1 MKFTIASTLQHLKTP
16 IPYFFIGLL
25 LILAAIPTALYAD
38 EGIHYLHLCPEG
50 YPESSAFSQHVEQQA
65 LESGAIPFNEILD
78 IGELLF
84 ITDFNACDGQGRP
97 ATTGGGDKR
106 DPSNQPAFIRTSSPD
121 ALSCSGCHN
130 EPRVG
135 GGGDFV
141 ANVFVLAQT
150 LDPITES
157 VNGEF
162 SNERNTVGMFGAGPI
177 EMLAREMTADLHNIR
192 QIAITNAELSRGP
205 VTMSLDSK
213 GIHFGAITAHPDGTL
228 DTSSVRGVDADLI
241 IKPFHQ
247 AGKVTSLREFTN
259 NAMNHHHGMQS
270 EERFD
275 LNPDKG
281 VDFDEDGVAREL
293 TVGDITA
300 VTLWQASLA
309 TPGQLLPNDI
319 TGQAQVNL
327 GSTLFAGIGCTS
339 CHIPELHLD
348 DRYYSEPNPY
358 NPPTNGN
365 EFMQPIRFDMT
376 SEGQDQ
382 RLERRGDG
390 AIVAAYTDL
399 KRHNLCD
406 PPDHPDPIRFL
417 CNEQLAQDRPE
428 EDGRPGSEFFLTRKL
443 WDVGNSGP
451 YGHRGDLTTI
461 TQAIIVHGGEART
474 ARDAFVALPTED
486 KAAIITFLKTLQVLP
501 PGTERIMTV
510 GEEPNE
516 PLTATPSPVA
526 PTPQSTQA
534 NSWTDTVA
542 LLLVAITAVVLI
554 PFTLRKQ

>member
-1 MKFTIASTLQHLKTP
+1 MKSLPSPTLG
-16 IPYFFIGLL
+16 IFIGLL
-25 LILAAIPTALYAD
+25 CLLTVIPARLYAD
-38 EGIHYLHLCPEG
+38 EGIHYLYGCPEG
-50 YPESSAFSQHVEQQA
+50 YPEPPAFTQHIEQA
-65 LESGAIPFNEILD
+65 SINNGDVSLAELLE
-78 IGELLF
+78 IGERLF

-106 DPSNQPAFIRTSSPD
+106 DPANQPAFIRTSSPD

-130 EPRVG
+130 EPRIG

-141 ANVFVLAQT
+141 ANVFVMAQT
-150 LDPITES
+150 LDPVTES

-177 EMLAREMTADLHNIR
+177 EMLAREITADLHQIR
-192 QIAITNAELSRGP
+192 DVALSSAELSGEP
-205 VTMSLDSK
+205 VTMSLESK
-213 GIHFGAITAHPDGTL
+213 GIHFGMITASPEGAV
-228 DTSSVRGVDADLI
+228 DTGGVRGVDADLI

-259 NAMNHHHGMQS
+259 NGMNHHHGMQS

-275 LNPDKG
+275 LNPEKG
-281 VDFDEDGVAREL
+281 ADFDEDDIVREL

-309 TPGQLLPNDI
+309 TPGQLLPVDI
-319 TGQAQVNL
+319 AGQAQVNL
-327 GSTLFAGIGCTS
+327 GQSLFAGIGCTS
-339 CHIPELHLD
+339 CHIPELVLN
-348 DRYYSEPNPY
+348 DRHYSEPNPY
-358 NPPTNGN
+358 NPPHNGN
-365 EFMQPIRFDMT
+365 EYVKTISFDMT

-406 PPDHPDPIRFL
+406 TPDHADPIRFL
-417 CNEQLAQDRPE
+417 CNEQLDQDRPE
-428 EDGRPGSEFFLTRKL
+428 ENGRPGSEFFLTRKL

-451 YGHRGDLTTI
+451 YGHRGDLTTL
-461 TQAIIVHGGEART
+461 TQAILVHGGEAR
-474 ARDAFVALPTED
+474 ASRDAFVALPTED

-501 PGTERIMTV
+501 PGTERIMAV
-510 GEEPNE
+510 GQDN
-516 PLTATPSPVA
+516 VA
-526 PTPQSTQA
+526 AAAPQQSRA
-534 NSWTDTVA
+534 RPWTDKAV
-542 LLLVAITAVVLI
+542 LVLIVLMAVVLI
-554 PFTLRKQ
+554 PFTLKTDNR